1 MTPQTAATE
10 LSTEWKMA
18 VSTTAATIH
27 AQPNPRLLARVVN
40 TITVSTPA
48 RRRHFLAGFFLLILF
63 LILTP
68 STIAQTGGPSPTPS
82 PFTPPSDAGLPS
94 AQMQKLMDLV
104 RELVPYVRRQVER
117 PLMQKFSFLGMILAS
132 IILLF
137 SFIRV
142 IRENDGAST
151 ELYYWF

>member
-18 VSTTAATIH
+18 VSTKATIL
-27 AQPNPRLLARVVN
+27 AQRNPRLLARVVN
-40 TITVSTPA
+40 ITVSTPG
-48 RRRHFLAGFFLLILF
+48 RRRHFRAGFFLLILF

-94 AQMQKLMDLV
+94 AQIQKLMDLV
-104 RELVPYVRRQVER
+104 RELVPYIRRQVER
-117 PLMQKFSFLGMILAS
+117 P
-132 IILLF
+132 
-137 SFIRV
+137 
-142 IRENDGAST
+142 
-151 ELYYWF
+151 

>member
-18 VSTTAATIH
+18 VSTTATILG
-27 AQPNPRLLARVVN
+27 QRNPRRLARVVN
-40 TITVSTPA
+40 TITVSTSA

-94 AQMQKLMDLV
+94 AQIQKLMDLV
-104 RELVPYVRRQVER
+104 RELVPYIRRQVER
-117 PLMQKFSFLGMILAS
+117 PLMEKFNFLGMILAS
-132 IILLF
+132 KIGRA
-137 SFIRV
+137 SC
-142 IRENDGAST
+142 RER
-151 ELYYWF
+151 L